1 MLLSIRFCFE
11 YNCLYT
17 DWSKYLKSPLF
28 LSLDIDNVFFYN
40 NCVGVKYYFIK
51 ILSNLASYSLWLV
64 SGAIFRHS
72 ILHLWLKRSSILQ
85 FKLIDWSCVLILL
98 YFFNGCEVDFECSLR
113 WFNLCLWLDSQ
124 SSFLLPYF
132 LVGNYLWWFTA
143 RSSSTK
149 YTRHL
154 LNGSKLPFPSSY
166 EGEIPIDNSQ
176 TTRIW

>member
-1 MLLSIRFCFE
+1 MNCLLIGTFYLHEEYISSFNVIDVLLSIRFCFE

-17 DWSKYLKSPLF
+17 DWSKYLKSPLL
-28 LSLDIDNVFFYN
+28 LSLDIDNGFFYN

-51 ILSNLASYSLWLV
+51 ILSNLVSYLLWLV

-132 LVGNYLWWFTA
+132 LVENYFMMVYCA
-143 RSSSTK
+143 F
-149 YTRHL
+149 H
-154 LNGSKLPFPSSY
+154 
-166 EGEIPIDNSQ
+166 
-176 TTRIW
+176 